1 VKFLVD
7 NQLPVSLARWIAHRG
22 HEAVHVMQ
30 MQLDE
35 ADDLVIWE
43 NAVREQ
49 MIIVSKDD
57 DFVRISLL
65 NKKQTPVIWVRLG
78 NCRKVQL
85 LAAFEGVWDQIEQ
98 RLNTGD
104 ILIEVF

>member
-1 VKFLVD
+1 MKFLVD
-7 NQLPVSLARWIAHRG
+7 NQLPVSLARWISGRR
-22 HEAVHVMQ
+22 HEAVHVME

-65 NKKQTPVIWVRLG
+65 NEKQTPVHMG
-78 NCRKVQL
+78 
-85 LAAFEGVWDQIEQ
+85 AAW
-98 RLNTGD
+98 
-104 ILIEVF
+104 